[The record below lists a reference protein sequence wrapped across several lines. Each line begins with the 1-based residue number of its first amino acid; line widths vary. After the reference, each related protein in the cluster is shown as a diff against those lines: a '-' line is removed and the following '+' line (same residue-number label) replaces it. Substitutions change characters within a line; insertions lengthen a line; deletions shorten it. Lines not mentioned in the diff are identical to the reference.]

1 MAKAPT
7 EPNTNANAGDAG
19 EDRKEPRTVK
29 LMSVN
34 GIRRAGIR
42 FPAGE
47 AVIVN
52 IDDLTDA
59 QKLLLENER
68 DLRQVR

>member
-7 EPNTNANAGDAG
+7 EPNHNANAGDAG
-19 EDRKEPRTVK
+19 ESREEGHKVK

-47 AVIVN
+47 PVVVN
-52 IDDLTDA
+52 VDDLTEA

-68 DLRQVR
+68 DLRPVR